1 MIEFDEC
8 KLSEYQRK
16 NIIEKTFIKKM
27 TSLYRP
33 HKHLVEQNAIDAFTA
48 EAVEMLN
55 NRLPFAQNQDHFVD
69 MLRNVWRK
77 VVDGHTSTFFFN
89 LADISKAASNVA
101 SEHYRTHVAPFQPKA
116 IFNDPRHEV
125 RGSKDDPASQGWT
138 KEKAQAAIDD
148 TRAQIEAGDLP
159 RGIGEILI
167 RIPTK
172 ALERL
177 IAKEE
182 QHGQN

>member
-1 MIEFDEC
+1 MIEFDEG

-16 NIIEKTFIKKM
+16 SIIERTFIKKM
-27 TSLYRP
+27 AALYRP
-33 HKHLVEQNAIDAFTA
+33 HKHLVEQNAVDAFNA

-55 NRLPFAQNQDHFVD
+55 NRLPFAQNQEHFVD
-69 MLRNVWRK
+69 MLRKVWRK
-77 VVDGHTSTFFFN
+77 VVDSHTSTFFFN
-89 LADISKAASNVA
+89 LADIGKSASAVA

-116 IFNDPRHEV
+116 IFNDPRHQV

-138 KEKAQAAIDD
+138 IEKAQAAIDD

-182 QHGQN
+182 QHGQD